1 MKKTLIILGL
11 CILAGT
17 IAISS
22 CNRDDFSV
30 AEEEDLL
37 QQAENEAVTEM
48 VLQNIEDQI
57 DKEINLLES
66 ANYNPATLKS
76 AEAGACSP
84 VITVETPEKSK
95 FPKTITLDYGSGCT
109 DSNGN
114 FRAGKVIVQITGPY
128 WEKNTVRIARL
139 VDYLF
144 NDLKV
149 AGERREMNKGTNE
162 SGYYLFEVKHSL
174 KITKAANGELV
185 SDRGW
190 NRERIYD
197 RGKDLKTNT
206 DDQVWISGSA
216 KVEKNGKTLVKEIT
230 KPLYRMM
237 TCKYFMSGE
246 ITTFINKEKTTSLDY
261 GDGSCDDQATWTNF
275 KTNKTKTITLKP
287 GINYFSIQK

>member
-1 MKKTLIILGL
+1 MKKGFFLIGS
-11 CILAGT
+11 CIVAGI
-17 IAISS
+17 IAFYS

-30 AEEEDLL
+30 AAEEDLL
-37 QQAENEAVTEM
+37 KQAEDEAVTEA
-48 VLQNIEDQI
+48 VIQNIEDMI

-76 AEAGACSP
+76 AETEACNP
-84 VITVETPEKSK
+84 VITVETPEKTK

-128 WEKNTVRIARL
+128 WEKNSVRNSRL
-139 VDYLF
+139 VDYIF

-149 AGERREMNKGTNE
+149 AGERHEMNKGTNE
-162 SGYYLFEVKHSL
+162 NGYFLFDVKNSI
-174 KITKAANGELV
+174 KFTNAENGELV
-185 SDRGW
+185 CDRDW

-216 KVEKNGKTLVKEIT
+216 KVDKAGKTLVKEIT
-230 KPLYRMM
+230 KPLYRMI
-237 TCKYFMSGE
+237 TCKYFVSGE

-261 GDGSCDDQATWTNF
+261 GDGKCDDQALWTNF
-275 KTNKTKTITLKP
+275 KTNKTKTITLKT
-287 GINYFSIQK
+287 GINYFSTKK